1 MELTCWVW
9 AGLAIVFLIVEAACP
24 IHLVSIWFVAGSL
37 VALIAAMLHWALWL
51 QITLFVL
58 VSGALLAMLWP
69 IVRKHL
75 NPKVEK
81 TNVDSVIGSTGLVT
95 VAIDNLTATGQVKLG
110 AMEWT
115 ARSTAGEAIP
125 VGTVVRVDK
134 IEGVKAFV
142 SPAKV
147 TANV

>member
-1 MELTCWVW
+1 MELTVWIW
-9 AGLAIVFLIVEAACP
+9 AGLAVVFLIVEAACP
-24 IHLVSIWFVAGSL
+24 IHLVSIWFVVGSL
-37 VALIAAMLHWALWL
+37 VAMIAAMLHWALWL

-69 IVRKHL
+69 AVRKYL
-75 NPKVEK
+75 NPAVEK
-81 TNVDSVIGSTGLVT
+81 TNVEAIIGSVGLVT

-115 ARSTAGEAIP
+115 ARSTTGQSIP
-125 VGTVVRVDK
+125 VGTIVRVDK

-142 SPAKV
+142 SPAEVPAKV
-147 TANV
+147 